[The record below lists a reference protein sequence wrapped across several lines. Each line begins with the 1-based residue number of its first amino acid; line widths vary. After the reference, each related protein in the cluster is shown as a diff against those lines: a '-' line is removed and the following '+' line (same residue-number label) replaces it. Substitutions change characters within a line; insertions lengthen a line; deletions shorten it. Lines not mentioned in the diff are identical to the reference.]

1 MEIRER
7 LLAFAAGS
15 PIGGARRR
23 ANRPYDEFEYDER
36 PTSFGDRVL
45 RFATVSVLM
54 LVVACAIATIAYAA
68 QKGQWNVNLGVDN
81 MNPERTQIT
90 IRWSDIDKDKYVS
103 FEHGGIK
110 AYKIGY
116 TITTTKDGS
125 TVEGP
130 VYYDKN
136 GKVVDKSHSKMKKY
150 NGSLQGE
157 DLKKN
162 FEPSWAPDGWEKGS
176 VCFDEQQVPT
186 TTISRMNRR
195 VLSQKIQR
203 SWTTNLSARRPRIC
217 PRF

>member
-1 MEIRER
+1 MST
-7 LLAFAAGS
+7 L
-15 PIGGARRR
+15 
-23 ANRPYDEFEYDER
+23 
-36 PTSFGDRVL
+36 VL
-45 RFATVSVLM
+45 
-54 LVVACAIATIAYAA
+54 
-68 QKGQWNVNLGVDN
+68 NN

-90 IRWSDIDKDKYVS
+90 IRWSDIYKDKHVS

-130 VYYDKN
+130 VFYDKN

-162 FEPSWAPDGWEKGS
+162 FEPSWGPDGWER
-176 VCFDEQQVPT
+176 VRLLRRAQVPT

-203 SWTTNLSARRPRIC
+203 IWTTNLSARRPLDL
-217 PRF
+217 P